1 MEILNGGENTDFR
14 NIALDQQKDAPKTNW
29 SGSLIDYMKQ
39 VEAAPEIANLSPA
52 RIYNMIMKKG
62 TSPVEKEILT
72 KGYEDLVW
80 YNFFSG
86 EIFGNRTAEAIHDI
100 ICLLG
105 LSLLQSQ
112 LSLPL

>member
-72 KGYEDLVW
+72 KGYEDLVL
-80 YNFFSG
+80 G
-86 EIFGNRTAEAIHDI
+86 EPKQANEFL
-100 ICLLG
+100 CLLG